1 MSDNPDI
8 GTFDRSTPEGKAN
21 LINMARFQSASTE
34 FSEHATEL
42 MAASVRM
49 QILVLDDARLI
60 LAEIADGLSVAVRN
74 QRTANKTHG

>member
-1 MSDNPDI
+1 MNI
-8 GTFDRSTPEGKAN
+8 
-21 LINMARFQSASTE
+21 ARFHAASTE

-49 QILVLDDARLI
+49 QMLVLDDARLT

-74 QRTANKTHG
+74 QRAANKTHG